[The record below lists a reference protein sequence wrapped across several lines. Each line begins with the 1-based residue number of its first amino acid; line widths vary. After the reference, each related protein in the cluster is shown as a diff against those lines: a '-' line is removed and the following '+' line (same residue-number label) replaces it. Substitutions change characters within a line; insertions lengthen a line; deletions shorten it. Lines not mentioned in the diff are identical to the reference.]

1 VKIHAKSEHYSG
13 PGEVAPATH
22 PSDTGTL
29 VIRHLKQLTH
39 YKSAPPEQ
47 RIIQVAT
54 ALKVPGIDL
63 EQQMLLLIRT
73 GKRAVGSTVTID
85 STEIKDSRLV
95 VHWRLV
101 GPKVRKL
108 NEKTLCA
115 GMFLVDRFDG
125 EVAFDPPL
133 APPLSQEEIHNLL
146 KENPEREP
154 EP

>member
-1 VKIHAKSEHYSG
+1 GEITMRSLTLFLCLTIPTAGRSAAEPEPKKELPQAVKIHAKSEHYSG

-63 EQQMLLLIRT
+63 EKQMLLLIRT

-101 GPKVRKL
+101 APKIRKL
-108 NEKTLCA
+108 NEK
-115 GMFLVDRFDG
+115 
-125 EVAFDPPL
+125 
-133 APPLSQEEIHNLL
+133 S
-146 KENPEREP
+146 
-154 EP
+154 